1 MGIEVSYHEAG
12 PRLSWLVG
20 QFETLNCTS
29 NVDFVDKFI
38 PRFDIA
44 LVFHFG
50 TPPLMLHPVKGTL
63 PPYFLAPIITRSSLM
78 RINQSNSTLVVTCKP
93 TVLSRILHLD
103 LLPEPN
109 LYIPLPH
116 EPFFSLWKD
125 LQSRTS
131 TKERIDYFS
140 NFIHTIHPEK
150 YQPDAIDAIY
160 EKIIA
165 STASDQLSHLLEG
178 FSFGARTLQRQFQK
192 RLGITPKKLMRIVR
206 INHIWERIQTNP
218 QIDYQD
224 LIFEGN
230 YFDQTHFIKDFK
242 AITGET
248 PDLFF
253 KRDLSYVK
261 ALSGKPWI

>member
-1 MGIEVSYHEAG
+1 MGIEVRYYEAG
-12 PRLSWLVG
+12 ARLSWLVG
-20 QFETLNCTS
+20 QFEILNCTS
-29 NVDFVDKFI
+29 DADFSDKFI

-50 TPPLMLHPVKGTL
+50 TPPMMLHPVNGPL
-63 PPYFLAPIITRSSLM
+63 PPYFLAPIITKSSLM
-78 RINQSNSTLVVTCKP
+78 RIDKSNSTLVVTCKP

-103 LLPEPN
+103 LSPEPL
-109 LYIPLPH
+109 LYIPLPD
-116 EPFFSLWKD
+116 EPFFSLWKN
-125 LQSRTS
+125 LQSKKS
-131 TKERIDYFS
+131 AEEKIASFS
-140 NFIHTIHPEK
+140 QFIETAHPER
-150 YQPDAIDAIY
+150 YHPDEIDAIY

>member
-12 PRLSWLVG
+12 ARLEWLVR
-20 QFETLNCTS
+20 QFEILNCNS
-29 NVDFVDKFI
+29 DADFADKFI

-50 TPPLMLHPVKGTL
+50 TPPLMLQPVNGPL
-63 PPYFLAPIITRSSLM
+63 PPYFLAPIITKSSLM
-78 RINQSNSTLVVTCKP
+78 RINKSNNTFVVTCKP
-93 TVLSRILHLD
+93 TVFSRILHLD
-103 LLPEPN
+103 LSPEPH

-116 EPFFSLWKD
+116 EPFFMLWKN
-125 LQSRTS
+125 LQSKTS
-131 TKERIDYFS
+131 AEERIACFAH
-140 NFIHTIHPEK
+140 FIETVHPET

-218 QIDYQD
+218 EIDYQD

-248 PDLFF
+248 PDAFF

-261 ALSGKPWI
+261 MLSGKQ